1 MLVCVPNE
9 EKYSYKRKTM
19 SSLNKPDYTLLKN
32 TRYALNGFGEVFK
45 NEPSFRLQILL
56 FIVGMIIAWYLPISF
71 KHHAVLSISLFI
83 PVIAEMINSAI
94 ERTVD
99 LVTFEYNELAKRA
112 KDAGAALVFLSLAM
126 LAFIWAL
133 TLFESFYL

>member
-1 MLVCVPNE
+1 MP
-9 EKYSYKRKTM
+9 
-19 SSLNKPDYTLLKN
+19 LNKPKYTLFKN
-32 TRYALNGFGEVFK
+32 TRYALNGLIEVTQ

-56 FIVGMIIAWYLPISF
+56 FVTGMVIAWSLPISF
-71 KHHAVLSISLFI
+71 IHSAVLAIALFI
-83 PVIAEMINSAI
+83 PLIAEVINSSI

-99 LVTFEYNELAKRA
+99 LVTVEHHELAKRA

-133 TLFESFYL
+133 TLYDAFCL